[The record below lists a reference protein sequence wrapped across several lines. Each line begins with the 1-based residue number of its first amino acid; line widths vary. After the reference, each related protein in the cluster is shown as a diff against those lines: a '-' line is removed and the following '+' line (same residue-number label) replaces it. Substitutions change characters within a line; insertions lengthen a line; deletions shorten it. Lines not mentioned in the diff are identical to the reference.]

1 MNEESTQHLPNADLL
16 FIRERLVSI
25 DSRLGTLED
34 KVDQRLKETRPI
46 WERAFNEI
54 VETRVETRAEFVKVE
69 DRLGRIENEIKDMR
83 RMFRHHFSDVS
94 RVQEDLEER
103 LDKIEAGDR
112 TQ

>member
-1 MNEESTQHLPNADLL
+1 MSEDSTLHLQNADLRM
-16 FIRERLVSI
+16 IRERLESI
-25 DSRLGTLED
+25 DTRLGTLED
-34 KVDQRLKETRPI
+34 KVDQRLQETRPI

-83 RMFRHHFSDVS
+83 RMFRHTISDVT
-94 RVQEDLEER
+94 RVQADLEER
-103 LDKIEAGDR
+103 LDKIDAGDR